1 MRILQ
6 VVHGF
11 PPESRAGVEL
21 YTYGLAKELSKR
33 HEVHVVYPSATPRT
47 KGYSANKYDSDILN
61 LVEHVIRKD
70 NRQLSFLGLKAPV
83 NLKHTYIDNSIY
95 REFEILL
102 DETAPDIVNFQH
114 LINLSASLIELVKER
129 RIPAVLTLHDFW
141 FICPRINLLKSD
153 YSVCKGPDIQSGN
166 CFKCYSTARAES
178 KAEAWVKYG
187 IPRGISKALS
197 KAYGLTVTTVTNS
210 GDFKQRQERMKP
222 LLLMVDKLI
231 APSRFLRNIFIQYGI
246 PGDRIIYSSN
256 GYDLSA
262 FEGFKKKEKDRLV
275 FGFAG
280 GVAKHKGVHV
290 LVEAFNKVE
299 NENVELIIYGT
310 YDPKSNYFK
319 ELQSMI
325 RNDNIKFM
333 GRYTDVREPYS
344 NVDVLVV
351 PSICYENCPLVIQEA
366 FISKTPVI
374 ASNVGALPEF
384 IQHDKT
390 GLLFQVGN
398 PQDLY
403 EKIKVIIEN
412 PRLIEAFK
420 SNIKSV
426 KTIQEQAIEI
436 EEIYRSVLTER
447 SADKSISDAA
457 IQR

>member
-1 MRILQ
+1 MKILQ

-11 PPESRAGVEL
+11 LPERRGGTEI
-21 YTYGLAKELSKR
+21 YTYNLSKELSKN
-33 HEVHVVYPSATPRT
+33 HEVHIFYPRRIKRARGSSPAQ
-47 KGYSANKYDSDILN
+47 YENALHA
-61 LVEHVIRKD
+61 VEHVIDIGSKRS
-70 NRQLSFLGLKAPV
+70 RFLSRIKLLGFKG
-83 NLKHTYIDNSIY
+83 TYGNGKVD
-95 REFEILL
+95 REFEGLL
-102 DETAPDIVNFQH
+102 DAINPDIVHFHH
-114 LINLSASLIELVKER
+114 LLDLSASLINIVKLR
-129 RIPAVLTLHDFW
+129 GLPVVLTLHDFW

-153 YSVCKGPDIQSGN
+153 YSVCKGPDIQSRN
-166 CFKCYSTARAES
+166 CFKCYSTAQAES
-178 KAEAWVKYG
+178 IAGALVKYG
-187 IPRGISKALS
+187 IPRGVSKALS
-197 KAYGLTVTTVTNS
+197 KAYELSFVTVTNS
-210 GDFKQRQERMKP
+210 GDFKRRQEYMKS

-262 FEGFKKKEKDRLV
+262 FEGFKRKKHDKLV

-374 ASNVGALPEF
+374 ASNIRALPEF

-426 KTIQEQAIEI
+426 KTIQEQAKEL
-436 EEIYRSVLTER
+436 EAIYENLRLGS
-447 SADKSISDAA
+447 SSIS
-457 IQR
+457 

>member
-11 PPESRAGVEL
+11 LPERRGGTEI
-21 YTYGLAKELSKR
+21 YTYNLSKELSRR
-33 HEVHVVYPSATPRT
+33 HEVHVFHPSMTSRT
-47 KGYSANKYDSDILN
+47 KEYSVNKCDGDSLN
-61 LVEHVIRKD
+61 LVEHVGREDKG
-70 NRQLSFLGLKAPV
+70 QLPLAGLRARA
-83 NLKHTYIDNSIY
+83 NLKHTYINTSIH
-95 REFEILL
+95 RDFEMVL
-102 DETAPDIVNFQH
+102 DETEPHIVHFQH

-141 FICPRINLLKSD
+141 FICPRINLLKND
-153 YSVCKGPDIQSGN
+153 YSVCKGPDIQSRN

-187 IPRGISKALS
+187 IRGGVSKALS
-197 KAYGLTVTTVTNS
+197 KAYELSFMTVTNS
-210 GDFKQRQERMKP
+210 GDFKRRQERMKS

-262 FEGFKKKEKDRLV
+262 FEGFKRKEHDKLV

-299 NENVELIIYGT
+299 NENVELRIYGT

-319 ELQSMI
+319 ELQSVI

-351 PSICYENCPLVIQEA
+351 PSIWYETGGPLVVIEA
-366 FISKTPVI
+366 LIAKTPVI
-374 ASNVGALPEF
+374 ASNIGCIPEF
-384 IQHDKT
+384 IEDGAT
-390 GLLFQVGN
+390 GLLFETGN
-398 PQDLY
+398 AEDLFY
-403 EKIKVIIEN
+403 KMKLVLEN
-412 PRLIEAFK
+412 PDLMKKFK
-420 SNIKSV
+420 SNIKPV
-426 KTIQEQAIEI
+426 ETIQEQAKEI
-436 EEIYRSVLTER
+436 EAIYEDLRLRSG
-447 SADKSISDAA
+447 SIN
-457 IQR
+457 

>member
-1 MRILQ
+1 MKILQ
-6 VVHGF
+6 VVQGF
-11 PPESRAGVEL
+11 PPESRAGTEL
-21 YTYGLAKELSKR
+21 YTYSLAKELSRR
-33 HEVHVVYPSATPRT
+33 HEVHVFHPSTTSRT
-47 KGYSANKYDSDILN
+47 KEYSVNKCDGDSLN
-61 LVEHVIRKD
+61 LVEHVGREAKG
-70 NRQLSFLGLKAPV
+70 QLPLAGLRARA
-83 NLKHTYIDNSIY
+83 NLKHTYINTSIH
-95 REFEILL
+95 RDFEMVL
-102 DETAPDIVNFQH
+102 DETEPHIVHFQH

-141 FICPRINLLKSD
+141 FICPRINLLKND
-153 YSVCKGPDIQSGN
+153 YSVCKGPDIQSRN

-187 IPRGISKALS
+187 IRGGVSKALS
-197 KAYGLTVTTVTNS
+197 KAYELSFMTVTNS
-210 GDFKQRQERMKP
+210 GDFKRRQERMKS

-262 FEGFKKKEKDRLV
+262 FEGFKRKEHDKLV

-299 NENVELIIYGT
+299 NDNVELRIYGT

-344 NVDVLVV
+344 EMDVLVV
-351 PSICYENCPLVIQEA
+351 PSICYESYSLVVREA
-366 FISKTPVI
+366 FICKIPVI
-374 ASNVGALPEF
+374 ASDIGALPEAV
-384 IQHDKT
+384 QNGET
-390 GLLFQVGN
+390 GLLFQAGN
-398 PQDLY
+398 ARDLY
-403 EKIKVIIEN
+403 EKMELIIHH
-412 PRLIEAFK
+412 PDLIEKFK
-420 SNIKSV
+420 TNIGPV
-426 KTIQEQAIEI
+426 
-436 EEIYRSVLTER
+436 
-447 SADKSISDAA
+447 KSIEQQAEEMEGIYLDLLMSKHE
-457 IQR
+457 